1 MCEMYPVKEKFPKGI
16 HNEELDI
23 KRESTLFLS
32 KDWVLS
38 LEMKTTHLSLI
49 WINKDTQRMIKVVF
63 VKTKAF
69 AGKLMTG
76 ILNDFP
82 SESLIWKKET
92 TV

>member
-1 MCEMYPVKEKFPKGI
+1 M
-16 HNEELDI
+16 
-23 KRESTLFLS
+23 
-32 KDWVLS
+32 S
-38 LEMKTTHLSLI
+38 LETKTTYLSLI

-76 ILNDFP
+76 MLNDLP

-92 TV
+92 

>member
-1 MCEMYPVKEKFPKGI
+1 MYLVKEKFPKGI
-16 HNEELDI
+16 HNEELYI

-49 WINKDTQRMIKVVF
+49 WINKDTQRIIKVVF
-63 VKTKAF
+63 VKKKAF

-76 ILNDFP
+76 MLNDLP
-82 SESLIWKKET
+82 SECLIWTKET
-92 TV
+92 IV